1 MKTVHIPD
9 RIAERV
15 EATGVDLD
23 AFVIDAVEQKLLQP
37 TGLAGRALG
46 QLVGSGWT
54 PPTVVGSQRADG
66 RAWSE
71 IEAPTDLV

>member
-15 EATGVDLD
+15 EAAGADLD
-23 AFVIDAVEQKLLQP
+23 SFVLDAVEEKLLHP
-37 TGLAGRALG
+37 NVLAARTLSE
-46 QLVGSGWT
+46 LMSSGWV

-71 IEAPTDLV
+71 IEAPVDPS